1 MAIKQIPIDMLS
13 VGMFIVELDRP
24 WPEHPRLRLRSLIE
38 YQEDIDFLE
47 ELGVLQVI
55 IDPTL
60 GKDVPKGQHD
70 PEQHEPEQQKETRSL
85 TEELMI
91 ARTVRNEA
99 LTALQGIFEGVK
111 TGAPIDNTTAKKT
124 VHTLMDTI
132 LRRHDSLVSLI
143 HMQQFN
149 ANMFTHA
156 INVCAFALVVGK
168 FQGYE
173 KPRLEQLGAGAMLH
187 DVGELR
193 LPRNLLRKAE
203 AYTDQERRLL
213 HQHPRLGVAI
223 MSKSNDMHEE
233 SLRIILEHH
242 ERIDGSGYPA
252 GLKGLQI
259 SPLSEIV
266 SIVDTY
272 DGMLSDRQGR
282 PPLTPAR
289 AIKEIYQQG
298 LKGHFDPRWVE
309 RLICCLGIYPVGSLV
324 ELSTGELAV
333 VTEANPVDALRPSVQ
348 IIWDSTKQLYP
359 APKVVNLAAPKMHE
373 PERNIL
379 RALDPAKENLSIAAY
394 LAESN

>member
-1 MAIKQIPIDMLS
+1 MESHDMAIKQIPIDALS
-13 VGMFIVELDRP
+13 VGMFVVELDRP

-38 YQEDIDFLE
+38 YQKDIDFLVD
-47 ELGVLQVI
+47 LGVLRVI

-60 GKDVPKGQHD
+60 GKDVPK
-70 PEQHEPEQQKETRSL
+70 EQHQHEQHKETRSL

-111 TGAPIDNTTAKKT
+111 TSVPIDSTTVKKT
-124 VHTLMDTI
+124 VHSLMDTI
-132 LRRHDSLVSLI
+132 LHRHDSLVSLI

-149 ANMFTHA
+149 ANMFAHA
-156 INVCAFALVVGK
+156 VNVCAFALVLGK

-193 LPRNLLRKAE
+193 LPRNLLCKAE
-203 AYTDQERRLL
+203 TYTDQERRLF

-223 MSKSNDMHEE
+223 MSKSDDMHEE

-242 ERIDGSGYPA
+242 ERIDGSGYPF
-252 GLKGLQI
+252 GLKGLEV

-266 SIVDTY
+266 SIVDIY

-298 LKGHFDPRWVE
+298 LKGHFDQRWVE
-309 RLICCLGIYPVGSLV
+309 RLIRCLGIYPVGSLV

-333 VTEANPVDALRPSVQ
+333 VTEANPVDTLRPSVQ
-348 IIWDSTKQLYP
+348 IIWDSSKQPYP

-394 LAESN
+394 LEKSN